1 MKQKGVALISALL
14 VVALATTVAVK
25 LAADLQLEMRRTAN
39 LVTRDQAWEYL
50 LGGEQFVT
58 YLIDQAIK
66 QNRLNEL
73 LEQESTLPVDG
84 GFISGKVSDLQ
95 GKFNL
100 NNLLA
105 ADDNQTSDQGY
116 EQLSQL
122 LVSIGIEPGL
132 ADAIRDWVDADHDPF
147 SGNSAEDNYYLGLEV
162 PYRSANRALESLS
175 ELALIRGYAEID
187 EKKRPEL
194 LNEIATLPP
203 GSKINVNSA
212 SEHVLTAIGF
222 DKDSITTILAR
233 RETDGAGPYEN
244 IDDLKQLKQFEE
256 EELDTGNLSVTTE
269 YFLLKAKAQI
279 GRARLQLYSIIHRDE
294 KGAMRI
300 IARSL
305 GAAL

>member
-244 IDDLKQLKQFEE
+244 INDLKQLKQFEE